1 MTLAVR
7 LDKELQKRYKTLAEV
22 TERPMSFYA
31 KKALAEAI
39 DSFEELYY
47 SIYELERKGLANNF
61 EPSQKLLNAIAEL
74 ENGKTT
80 TYESLDDFVKA
91 FSKNEKN

>member
-47 SIYELERKGLANNF
+47 SIYELERKGF